1 MVLCSPAPSPALTP
15 MPRMQGVPMSLSRY
29 FDRIAIALSAI
40 CIVHCLAIPLLVAL
54 VPIAAIGFGGAHF
67 HALMLWLVV
76 PVSVVGFA
84 LGIRVHRRFDI
95 VAIGVAALFALTL
108 AGTYGHDHWPAAE
121 TFVSIAASLVLAAA
135 HWINFREVRR
145 LHRHGD

>member
-1 MVLCSPAPSPALTP
+1 MMLCSPAPSPALTP

-76 PVSVVGFA
+76 PVRSEERRVGKEWGGRESA
-84 LGIRVHRRFDI
+84 D
-95 VAIGVAALFALTL
+95 
-108 AGTYGHDHWPAAE
+108 AE
-121 TFVSIAASLVLAAA
+121 YS
-135 HWINFREVRR
+135 E
-145 LHRHGD
+145 